1 LNTIQTD
8 EIGDVIRYSPS
19 EELTHVATH
28 ALGALLSVAG
38 LVVLV
43 AAALRADQS
52 AALAAAAIYGLTLLA
67 VYLTSALYHGITE
80 PRAKRLFMMLDHC
93 AIYLLIAGTYTPFAL
108 LMLPPATGWP
118 LLTAIWACALAGVA
132 FKVALYRNLAILRY
146 DRLTAFVCVAVSWA
160 GALWAAPVLM
170 QTLAPQGQA
179 LLFAGGIGYTM
190 GVAFY
195 LWDRLP
201 YHHAIWHLFV
211 LGASACHYFSVL
223 WYVVGAAS

>member
-1 LNTIQTD
+1 LATPQTD
-8 EIGDVIRYSPS
+8 QIGDAIRYSPT
-19 EELTHVATH
+19 EELTHVLTH
-28 ALGALLSVAG
+28 GLGVLLSLWG

-43 AAALRADQS
+43 AAALRAGES
-52 AALAAAAIYGLTLLA
+52 VTLVAAGVYGLTLLA
-67 VYLTSALYHGITE
+67 VYLTSTLYHGVIE
-80 PRAKRLFMMLDHC
+80 KRAKRLFMMLDHC

-118 LLTAIWACALAGVA
+118 LLAAIWACALAGVA
-132 FKVALYRNLAILRY
+132 FKVALYRNFAILRY
-146 DRLTAFVCVAVSWA
+146 DRLTAFVCVAVSWV

-179 LLFAGGIGYTM
+179 LLLAGGVGYTL

-195 LWDRLP
+195 LWDSLP

-211 LGASACHYFSVL
+211 LGASACHYFSIL